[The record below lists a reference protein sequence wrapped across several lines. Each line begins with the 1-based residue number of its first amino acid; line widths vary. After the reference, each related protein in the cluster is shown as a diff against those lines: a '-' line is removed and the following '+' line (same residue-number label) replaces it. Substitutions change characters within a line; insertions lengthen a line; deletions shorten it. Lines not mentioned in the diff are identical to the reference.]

1 MYLFTIKQ
9 KPKSYNTFFAYFVV
23 QLIQCSLLF
32 GRHRKVVHKGFSVV
46 LFAEINFK
54 MTLSNFHSFLAD
66 FFQCVYPFLTT
77 KNWATIRCQGSLD
90 FFVVNDNTWHFFNC
104 VQLRSNYRKPDYRK
118 HPKVGVLK
126 LWFLND
132 HSKFNTVYAC

>member
-1 MYLFTIKQ
+1 MYVCYPLNPGAYCYGIVTVERINNVIVQ
-9 KPKSYNTFFAYFVV
+9 KPLSYNTFFGYFVV

-77 KNWATIRCQGSLD
+77 KN
-90 FFVVNDNTWHFFNC
+90 
-104 VQLRSNYRKPDYRK
+104 
-118 HPKVGVLK
+118 
-126 LWFLND
+126 
-132 HSKFNTVYAC
+132 